1 MQIQEAIEKRRSIR
15 HYVDKKIKEE
25 DIARILKAGT
35 LAPSAHNKQPWFIHV
50 VENQTLKNKIADIL
64 MQKDNASIQNTAA
77 RIIKEAPVLFV
88 VFEEKTDL
96 SVKMQQQSIGAFME
110 NMCLEATEL
119 GIGSLWIGHILEVE
133 KEIKQ
138 LFHEK
143 RKVACA
149 LALGYTE
156 ANPSPRPRKSL
167 KDMIQIHDEEE
178 EVE

>member
-15 HYVDKKIKEE
+15 HYLNTSLREE

-64 MQKDNASIQNTAA
+64 MQKDNASIQNTA

-88 VFEEKTDL
+88 VFEEKTEL

-110 NMCLEATEL
+110 NMCLEATAL

-138 LFHEK
+138 LFSEK
-143 RKVACA
+143 RKIACA
-149 LALGYTE
+149 LALGYTD
-156 ANPSPRPRKSL
+156 ANPTARPRKSL

>member
-1 MQIQEAIEKRRSIR
+1 MQIQEVIEKRRSIR
-15 HYVDKKIKEE
+15 HYLDTSLREE

-50 VENQTLKNKIADIL
+50 VESKNLKNKIADTL
-64 MQKDNASIQNTAA
+64 MQKEDASIQNTA

-96 SVKMQQQSIGAFME
+96 NVKMQQQSIGAFME
-110 NMCLEATEL
+110 NMCLEATAL

-149 LALGYTE
+149 LAIGYTDV
-156 ANPSPRPRKSL
+156 NPSARPRKNL

-178 EVE
+178 DVE

>member
-1 MQIQEAIEKRRSIR
+1 MQIQDVIEKRRSIR
-15 HYVDKKIKEE
+15 HYLDTSLREE

-50 VENQTLKNKIADIL
+50 VENEDLKNKIADIL
-64 MQKDNASIQNTAA
+64 MQKEDASIQNTA

-96 SVKMQQQSIGAFME
+96 SVKMQQQSLGAFME
-110 NMCLEATEL
+110 NMCLEATAL

-133 KEIKQ
+133 KEVKQ

-149 LALGYTE
+149 MTLGYTD

>member
-1 MQIQEAIEKRRSIR
+1 MQIQDVIEKRRSIR
-15 HYVDKKIKEE
+15 HYLDTNLREE

-50 VENQTLKNKIADIL
+50 VENKKLKNKIADIL
-64 MQKDNASIQNTAA
+64 MQKEDASIQNTA

-88 VFEEKTDL
+88 VFEEKTEL

-110 NMCLEATEL
+110 NMCLEATAL

-149 LALGYTE
+149 LALGYTDI
-156 ANPSPRPRKSL
+156 NPNARPRKSL

-178 EVE
+178 DVE